1 MNWRLDR
8 EARHINPLLQKR
20 HRTPKSIVVPDRYF
34 VTAKQFLLHRP
45 RTSGGPRP
53 ILGAMAQ
60 AMHNLGRIVDA
71 AFIQEPIEPFAGG
84 SVVGSRVL
92 TKQWSRDSAR
102 MAQKNAR
109 QDNRPEGSYR
119 PSASVLMQATVV
131 TMPFGRQADC
141 SSTTARAA
149 LHTGPAAK

>member
-1 MNWRLDR
+1 
-8 EARHINPLLQKR
+8 
-20 HRTPKSIVVPDRYF
+20 
-34 VTAKQFLLHRP
+34 
-45 RTSGGPRP
+45 
-53 ILGAMAQ
+53 MAQ

-119 PSASVLMQATVV
+119 PSASVLMRPRLSPCRSAGKRIV
-131 TMPFGRQADC
+131 
-141 SSTTARAA
+141 AA
-149 LHTGPAAK
+149 QPPVLRCTQVLLPNDVKGH

>member
-1 MNWRLDR
+1 
-8 EARHINPLLQKR
+8 
-20 HRTPKSIVVPDRYF
+20 
-34 VTAKQFLLHRP
+34 
-45 RTSGGPRP
+45 
-53 ILGAMAQ
+53 MAQ

-71 AFIQEPIEPFAGG
+71 AFIQESIEPFAGG

-109 QDNRPEGSYR
+109 QVNRPEGSYR